1 VLHGPNLNL
10 LGAREPEIY
19 GHDTLEAIDRE
30 LAKLGRD
37 LGAAVESRQTNREG
51 ELVEWI
57 QSAPSGFDGVL
68 VNPGAYT
75 HTSIAVRDAVAAAGL
90 PAVEV
95 HLSNPWA
102 REGFR
107 HTTYLEGVVAG
118 RVAGFGKES
127 YLLALRGLLGILEKS
142 R

>member
-1 VLHGPNLNL
+1 MNL
-10 LGAREPEIY
+10 LGVREPEFY
-19 GHDTLEAIDRE
+19 GRDTLDTINAEISR
-30 LAKLGRD
+30 LASE
-37 LGAAVESRQTNREG
+37 LGAAATARQSNREG
-51 ELVEWI
+51 ELVDWI
-57 QSAPSGFDGVL
+57 QSARGAFDGII

-75 HTSIAVRDAVAAAGL
+75 HTSLALRDAILASGV

-107 HTTYLEGVVAG
+107 YVSYLEGVVRG
-118 RVAGFGKES
+118 RVAGFGKAG
-127 YLLALRGLLGILEKS
+127 YLLALRGLVGLLQAS